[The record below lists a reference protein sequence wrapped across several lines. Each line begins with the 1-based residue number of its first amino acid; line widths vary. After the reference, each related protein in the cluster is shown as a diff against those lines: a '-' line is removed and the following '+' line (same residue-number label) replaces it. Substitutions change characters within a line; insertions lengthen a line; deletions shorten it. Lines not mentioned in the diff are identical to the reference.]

1 MILVVSYREE
11 EHTAL
16 VVDHLKRAG
25 REVVQ
30 IDLADFPARQ
40 LITCTW
46 NGSAAPRF
54 LIEHDQREINLAD
67 TGAVWWRRV
76 NGFAIDP
83 AIGAGE
89 HQAFAQNE
97 TTQAV
102 YGMLDSLTCP
112 WVNPREA
119 DAAAHHKPY
128 QWTIARELGLK
139 LPQTLVTS
147 RPEAARAFIDR
158 LHPKRVVFKA
168 FLASINE
175 WRETRVIEDEDLK
188 RLDLVRYAPVI
199 FQEYVPGVDLRITVI
214 GEKIFAAE
222 IDVRNTSYEF
232 DMRMVVGEGSM
243 RAVTLPREIETKLL
257 ALQRRLNLVYGA
269 IDMRRNDRG
278 EYVFLEVN
286 PAGQWLFVEQRCGL
300 AIANAMADHLGE
312 LCDQHNRNHRK
323 PLQSRSRTR
332 KQQDGRATKHEW
344 IHATPTENSR

>member
-1 MILVVSYREE
+1 MILVVSYPDD

-16 VVDHLKRAG
+16 VVDRLRQAG
-25 REVVQ
+25 RDVVQ
-30 IDLADFPARQ
+30 IDLADFPVRRS
-40 LITCTW
+40 LSCTW
-46 NGSAAPRF
+46 SNDGAPRF
-54 LIEHDQREINLAD
+54 LIEHDQREVDLAD
-67 TGAVWWRRV
+67 AGAVWWRRV
-76 NGFAIDP
+76 NGFSIDP

-89 HQAFAQNE
+89 HQAFAHNE

-147 RPEAARAFIDR
+147 RADNARAFIENLR
-158 LHPKRVVFKA
+158 PKRVVFKA

-232 DMRMVVGEGSM
+232 DMRMVVGEGSV
-243 RAVTLPREIETKLL
+243 RAVKLPRGIETKLL

-286 PAGQWLFVEQRCGL
+286 PAGQWLFVEQRTGL
-300 AIANAMADHLGE
+300 AIAEAMAEHLGM
-312 LCDQHNRNHRK
+312 LCDWHDRNHRGSK
-323 PLQSRSRTR
+323 LTHKKKESW
-332 KQQDGRATKHEW
+332 ATKHERF
-344 IHATPTENSR
+344 HATSAENSR

>member
-1 MILVVSYREE
+1 MILVVSYPGE

-25 REVVQ
+25 REIVQ
-30 IDLADFPARQ
+30 IDLADFPAARK
-40 LITCTW
+40 LTCSW
-46 NGSAAPRF
+46 GSEAPPRF

-67 TGAVWWRRV
+67 AGAVWWRRV

-83 AIGAGE
+83 AIRAGE
-89 HQAFAQNE
+89 HQSFAHNE

-102 YGMLDSLTCP
+102 YGMLDSLACP

-128 QWTIARELGLK
+128 QWTVAKELGLR
-139 LPQTLVTS
+139 LPQTLITT
-147 RPEAARAFIDR
+147 RADAARAFIDSLR
-158 LHPKRVVFKA
+158 PGRVVFKP

-175 WRETRVIEDEDLK
+175 WRETRVIEDDDLK

-232 DMRMVVGEGSM
+232 DMRMVVGEGKV
-243 RAVTLPREIETKLL
+243 RAVKLPDEIESKLL
-257 ALQRRLNLVYGA
+257 ALQRRLKLVYGA

-286 PAGQWLFVEQRCGL
+286 PAGQWLFVEQRTGL
-300 AIANAMADHLGE
+300 AIAEAMADCLAGLSDQHLGNH
-312 LCDQHNRNHRK
+312 QQRNRSTRPSHKRK
-323 PLQSRSRTR
+323 GNRV
-332 KQQDGRATKHEW
+332 RADER
-344 IHATPTENSR
+344 IYATATENSR

>member
-1 MILVVSYREE
+1 MILVVSYPDE

-16 VVDHLKRAG
+16 VVGHLKRAG
-25 REVVQ
+25 RDVVQ
-30 IDLADFPARQ
+30 IDLADFPARRP
-40 LITCTW
+40 LSCTW
-46 NGSAAPRF
+46 GNDAAPRF
-54 LIEHDQREINLAD
+54 LIEHDGREVNLAEA
-67 TGAVWWRRV
+67 GAVWWRRV
-76 NGFAIDP
+76 NGFTIDP

-89 HQAFAQNE
+89 HQAFAHNE

-139 LPQTLVTS
+139 LPQTLITT
-147 RPEAARAFIDR
+147 RAETARTFINSLR
-158 LHPKRVVFKA
+158 PKRVVFKA

-232 DMRMVVGEGSM
+232 DMRMVVGEGSV
-243 RAVTLPREIETKLL
+243 RAVKLPREIETKLL

-286 PAGQWLFVEQRCGL
+286 PAGQWLFVERRTGL
-300 AIANAMADHLGE
+300 AIAEAMAGHLGE
-312 LCDQHNRNHRK
+312 LCDRHKRNHRSIN
-323 PLQSRSRTR
+323 QTR
-332 KQQDGRATKHEW
+332 KQKDGRATKHERV
-344 IHATPTENSR
+344 HATSTEDSR